1 MKNPAIGL
9 AVIVVVVL
17 AIVFALFGLFTVDPT
32 QQALVLRFGQPVRDL
47 IDAPGLYAKWPFIDT
62 VVYIDKRILAL
73 DNERQEVLV
82 ADNQRLE
89 VDAFVRYRIAD
100 PLKFYQSVFNVQGAN
115 AQLGGMLNSALRRT
129 LSEASISDIVRTKRD
144 ALMADIR
151 DQVKAGAMRFGLDVV
166 DVRIKRA
173 DLPEENSEAVFRR
186 MQTERQQRAASYRAQ
201 GSQQSQQIKAEADR
215 KVTVTIATAQQEAEK
230 ISGEGDGER
239 NRIFAQ
245 AYGADPDFF
254 AFYRSMQAY
263 DNSFKGGDTRAIL
276 SPKSDFFR
284 YFSTPTPGRAAAAPA
299 PSARRRRQGR
309 RQVRRNRRWRS
320 DMRDFGAAI
329 GLVFAIEGLLL
340 AGFTDTMRS
349 RMAEVARL
357 DPEAPAL
364 VRPRRGGVRRAR
376 RLGGARFECL

>member
-1 MKNPAIGL
+1 MKNPFAGL
-9 AVIVVVVL
+9 ALVVAAIIVLIVV
-17 AIVFALFGLFTVDPT
+17 FGAFFTVVPT
-32 QQALVLRFGQPVRDL
+32 EQALVLRFGQPVRDL
-47 IDAPGLYAKWPFIDT
+47 IDAPGLYVKWPFVDSVI
-62 VVYIDKRILAL
+62 YIDKRILDL
-73 DNERQEVLV
+73 DETRQEVLV
-82 ADNQRLE
+82 SDNQRLE
-89 VDAFVRYRIAD
+89 VDAFVRYKISD

-215 KVTVTIATAQQEAEK
+215 KVTVTIATAQQEAER

-245 AYGADPDFF
+245 AFGADPDFF

-284 YFSTPTPGRAAAAPA
+284 YFSTPTPAAASAAPA
-299 PSARRRRQGR
+299 AEAPPAP
-309 RQVRRNRRWRS
+309 
-320 DMRDFGAAI
+320 AA
-329 GLVFAIEGLLL
+329 
-340 AGFTDTMRS
+340 
-349 RMAEVARL
+349 
-357 DPEAPAL
+357 EAPA
-364 VRPRRGGVRRAR
+364 AK
-376 RLGGARFECL
+376 

>member
-1 MKNPAIGL
+1 MRNPLGGL
-9 AVIVVVVL
+9 GLLVIAALVL
-17 AIVFALFGLFTVDPT
+17 IAAFLSLFTVDPT
-32 QQALVLRFGQPVRDL
+32 QQALVLRFGKPVRDL
-47 IDAPGLYAKWPFIDT
+47 IGAPGLYAKWPFIDN

-73 DNERQEVLV
+73 DDERQEVLV

-100 PLKFYQSVFNVQGAN
+100 PLLFYQSVLNIQGAN

-129 LSEASISDIVRTKRD
+129 LSEASISDIVRNKRD

-151 DQVKAGAMRFGLDVV
+151 EQVKKGALRFGLDVV

-215 KVTVTIATAQQEAEK
+215 KVTVTIATAQQQAEQ
-230 ISGEGDGER
+230 IRGEGDGER
-239 NRIFAQ
+239 NRIFAE
-245 AYGADPDFF
+245 AYGADPEFF

-263 DNSFKGGDTRAIL
+263 DASFKGDTRAIL

-284 YFSTPTPGRAAAAPA
+284 YFSTPTPAATDSAA
-299 PSARRRRQGR
+299 
-309 RQVRRNRRWRS
+309 
-320 DMRDFGAAI
+320 
-329 GLVFAIEGLLL
+329 
-340 AGFTDTMRS
+340 TK
-349 RMAEVARL
+349 
-357 DPEAPAL
+357 
-364 VRPRRGGVRRAR
+364 
-376 RLGGARFECL
+376 

>member
-9 AVIVVVVL
+9 AVIVVAVL

-47 IDAPGLYAKWPFIDT
+47 IDSPGLYAKWPFVDT

-100 PLKFYQSVFNVQGAN
+100 PLKFYQSVFNIQGAN

-245 AYGADPDFF
+245 AFGADPDFF

-284 YFSTPTPGRAAAAPA
+284 YFSTPTPGAPA
-299 PSARRRRQGR
+299 PPAAALAPSALAPSGPAASATEP
-309 RQVRRNRRWRS
+309 QV
-320 DMRDFGAAI
+320 AK
-329 GLVFAIEGLLL
+329 
-340 AGFTDTMRS
+340 
-349 RMAEVARL
+349 
-357 DPEAPAL
+357 
-364 VRPRRGGVRRAR
+364 
-376 RLGGARFECL
+376 